1 MKKYNMG
8 KVLGID
14 GIPADILKYGDA
26 IVVWMLMICNFAWE
40 ESEVLED

>member
-14 GIPADILKYGDA
+14 GIASDILKYGEA
-26 IVVWMLMICNFAWE
+26 IALWMLMICNFAWE